1 MSNDQP
7 DRIALGQQIAID
19 LLAQLESDTD
29 IAEQCILY
37 DLDGWM
43 KDSAQNNVVLTH
55 LDDLIADGNRD
66 TLAGFCSVLSDYIA
80 TCCDG
85 VVPDAVFYNAKGS
98 PDGSRRFLAFL
109 MRSPLR
115 SLWVPRLAG

>member
-7 DRIALGQQIAID
+7 DRIVLGQQIAVD

-29 IAEQCILY
+29 IAEQCILC
-37 DLDGWM
+37 DLDGRM

-55 LDDLIADGNRD
+55 LDALIADGNRD
-66 TLAGFCSVLSDYIA
+66 TLAGFCSVLSDYLA

-85 VVPDAVFYNAKGS
+85 AVPDAVFYIKVLMLRGKGAY
-98 PDGSRRFLAFL
+98 FLRAEH
-109 MRSPLR
+109 PLT
-115 SLWVPRLAG
+115 PN